1 MDAAKEKQAADGGD
15 VTIDVNATSSES
27 VSMSSDSINDAEE
40 SGIGVNF
47 STQNGTM
54 SFSAEALSGLI
65 ADGVTITS
73 EIKEAEVP
81 EAYKDQVPADTK
93 VFSISLTAGDTAI
106 TQFGGTFSVKIA
118 FEASGATDDLYVAYL
133 AADGT
138 FQKMDSYYEDG
149 FMVFT
154 TNHLSDYEV
163 LEEFSSVF
171 TDHTSLAL
179 TSMTIAALIIFLVMF
194 SAMNSSQK
202 RDDLKRA

>member
-27 VSMSSDSINDAEE
+27 VSMSSDSINDAVE
-40 SGIGVNF
+40 SGIGVNI

-65 ADGVTITS
+65 ADGETVIS

-93 VFSISLTAGDTAI
+93 VSSISLTAGDTAI

-118 FEASGATDDLYVAYL
+118 FEASRATDDLYVAYL

-138 FQKMDSYYEDG
+138 LQKMDSHYEDG

-154 TNHLSDYEV
+154 TNHLSDYAV

-171 TDHTSLAL
+171 TDNTSLAL